1 MAEQVILNLPDRL
14 VKQVHEV
21 AALTQRKL
29 EDVLIE
35 WLDRGSADEMKIVDL
50 SDDQILNL
58 CDLQLSEPEQ
68 TQMSLLLGKQRE
80 SELQL
85 GEVEQLDRLLQV
97 YRREMVR
104 KAEAWKV
111 AVERGLVNGTITLPH

>member
-14 VKQVHEV
+14 AKQVHEV

-35 WLDRGSADEMKIVDL
+35 WLDRGSIDEIAIVEL
-50 SDDQILNL
+50 SDDQIVSL
-58 CDLQLSEPEQ
+58 CDLQMSELEQ
-68 TQMSLLLGKQRE
+68 TQMSVLLGKQRE

-85 GEVEQLDRLLQV
+85 GELEQLDRLLQV
-97 YRREMVR
+97 YRRGMIR

-111 AVERGLVNGTITLPH
+111 AVGRGLRAGLG